1 MGAFRKEKAK
11 RAHDDLM
18 RAPQTVVEQRAEVIK
33 KFYAMYEL
41 FTDSDGF
48 LSALGAREMQD
59 FYDVNGDVSH
69 TLQFS
74 LHETCLR
81 LGQKRAILYGYS
93 PDKVLKYDLDSGV
106 FTSPPDLSSSAGLAV
121 SVLLTDM
128 DATQE
133 VSLSTNTVS
142 NTTVYTPSPTGL
154 IANSFS
160 NYAGNYYLV
169 RDKNTGSIVDF
180 DDNPTPYLNLPFLP
194 ANTINDIPYGPEPE
208 DPTAA
213 TDMRFDFK
221 LNDENLAV
229 MDRYVAKPT
238 IKMFLNTVSP
248 ENAFIVGETVVL
260 GTDSAVIYEIQEAN
274 TDVMTVTFLIDEI
287 SNTVA
292 FAGQTANLELQQP
305 AVITTGKEIR
315 GLTSTAKGLISSTV
329 PAFRW
334 KLDAA
339 SIEFD
344 ENAGGANNQDY
355 FIKDYATM
363 NVDFYTEATALQ
375 PAKLYMRYNLQ
386 EGIANQVSGQV
397 EEPRVTPSANV
408 TNPTLLQTFGLK
420 RWVDMSPLDD
430 DGIPDGSVQPHTT
443 GLLAVSSA
451 RGLQINY
458 NWYNG
463 TGFLTLNDQDVTK
476 MDQATWEGY
485 LGYLS
490 DDSVSSIASANPDIM
505 STSTPTDIN
514 DSHNGRQQFETSID
528 AGQSRLAE
536 CFPDIEL
543 NPHYPAV
550 DAAYQYPDQMPYAN
564 TFVKYNLLRPTEIDY
579 IIYAFHRW
587 TYQVSPMED
596 ISHGLVPGGSTYQTG
611 DTVSRIDPAFQR
623 LKNGKLS
630 TGANWNFNN
639 DWTIPGSTNAN
650 PPADNTYGPL
660 IDTGQSL
667 GNDSPFAGPGASSS
681 TAGYIANGQ
690 TGQVIEGSD
699 MIVGEW
705 YVKSTAGR
713 VPQSGVTYDG
723 EHILRVKAHQSFFVN
738 DYYTTTQSTFNVFT
752 QSVETETVTV
762 AGNNRRYYTLVVNSE
777 YYDHNVNT
785 MRKLFKTSLSGMS
798 VSASHGY
805 YNTNDFQ
812 YVINCLANLENP
824 SNWSESHLE
833 FEDQFHYD
841 FDYNTVSGSYPLSRV
856 GSLKTT
862 DATFNAYVKAKA
874 VVFRA
879 VNTYNNDFWTNFG
892 LSVNPQTW
900 SPPADAEITDSS
912 GNVSTSMLQDHFE
925 SWRDT
930 VDAYTA
936 NIAARIGV
944 PHIFV
949 SGTSGP
955 EPEIGS
961 KSYSGMLY
969 AAVSTMLSGSTGEI
983 KGIKNAINNIQ
994 SIYDDVAKKRKVYK
1008 TYGPVDTIS

>member
-11 RAHDDLM
+11 RAYDDII
-18 RAPQTVVEQRAEVIK
+18 RAPQIVVEQRAEIIK

-41 FTDSDGF
+41 FTDDDGF
-48 LSALGAREMQD
+48 LSALGMREQQD
-59 FYDVNGDVSH
+59 FYDINGDVSH

-74 LHETCLR
+74 LAETCLR
-81 LGQKRAILYGYS
+81 LGQKRAILFGYS
-93 PDKVLKYDLDSGV
+93 PDQVLKYDLDSGV
-106 FTSPPDLSSSAGLAV
+106 FTSVPDLSASAGLQV

-133 VSLSTNTVS
+133 VSLSTNTAS
-142 NTTVYTPSPTGL
+142 NTTVYTPTPTGL
-154 IANSFS
+154 VANSFS

-194 ANTINDIPYGPEPE
+194 SNTINDIPYGPEPE
-208 DPTAA
+208 DPVAA
-213 TDMRFDFK
+213 TDTRFDFK

-229 MDRYVAKPT
+229 MDRYIAKPT

-248 ENAFIVGETVVL
+248 ENAFVVGETVVL
-260 GTDSAVIYEIQEAN
+260 GTDSAIIYEIQEAN
-274 TDVMTVTFLIDEI
+274 TDVMTVTMLIDEI

-292 FAGQTANLELQQP
+292 FAGQVANLELSQP
-305 AVITTGKEIR
+305 AVITTGKEVR

-334 KLDAA
+334 KLDAGN
-339 SIEFD
+339 IEFD

-363 NVDFYTEATALQ
+363 NVDFYTEATTIQ

-386 EGIANQVSGQV
+386 GGVANQVSGQP

-420 RWVDMSPLDD
+420 RWVEMSPLDEN
-430 DGIPDGSVQPHTT
+430 GIPDGSVQPHTT

-463 TGFLTLNDQDVTK
+463 TGFLTLDDQEVTK

-490 DDSVSSIASANPDIM
+490 DDTVSTIAAANPDII

-514 DSHNGRQQFETSID
+514 DSHNGRQQYQTSIE
-528 AGQSRLAE
+528 AGVSRLQE

-550 DAAYQYPDQMPYAN
+550 DASDQYPDQMPYAN
-564 TFVKYNLLRPTEIDY
+564 TFVKYNLLDNTKIDY

-587 TYQVSPMED
+587 TYQVNPLQD
-596 ISHGLVPGGSTYQTG
+596 LSHGAVPGGSTYMTG
-611 DTVSRIDPAFQR
+611 DTLSRIDAAFVR
-623 LKNGKLS
+623 LKQGKLS
-630 TGANWNFNN
+630 RGGNWNFNA

-650 PPADNTYGPL
+650 PPADNTYGPM
-660 IDTGQSL
+660 IDTGQVL
-667 GNDSPFAGPGASSS
+667 GSDSPFAGPGASSS
-681 TAGYIANGQ
+681 TAGYIANGA
-690 TGQVIEGSD
+690 TGQVVEGTD

-705 YVKSTAGR
+705 FVKNLAGR
-713 VPQSGVTYDG
+713 VAQSGTSYDG
-723 EHILRVKAHQSFFVN
+723 EHIIRVKAHQTFIVN
-738 DYYTTTQSTFNVFT
+738 DFYTTTDGSGNPITL
-752 QSVETETVTV
+752 
-762 AGNNRRYYTLVVNSE
+762 AGDNRRYFTLTVNSE

-785 MRKLFKTSLSGMS
+785 MRKLYLTELSGMS
-798 VSASHGY
+798 VGSSHGFSD
-805 YNTNDFQ
+805 TNDFQ

-824 SNWSESHLE
+824 QNWSESHLE
-833 FEDQFHYD
+833 FEDQYNYNY
-841 FDYNTVSGSYPLSRV
+841 DYNTISGTYPLVRN
-856 GSLKTT
+856 GSLLTT

-900 SPPADAEITDSS
+900 TPPVEAEITDTN
-912 GNVSTSMLQDHFE
+912 GNPSMQFLQDHFE

-930 VDAYTA
+930 VDAYVA

-944 PHIFV
+944 PHIYV
-949 SGTSGP
+949 AGPSGS

-994 SIYDDVAKKRKVYK
+994 SIYDDIAKKRKVYK
-1008 TYGPVDTIS
+1008 TYGPVDTLS